1 MLKKQNGVIWIYW
14 IYGFIVFTKTDDIYK
29 DFAEGVKTRFDTS
42 NYELDRPLAKGK
54 NKKVFKL
61 MKDKLGGKIIAK
73 SVGLRAKTQSYL
85 IDDGSEKSKRRKKL
99 WHKKKT

>member
-1 MLKKQNGVIWIYW
+1 MEYFFCALVRPSTLKHHRRQAKCRW

-42 NYELDRPLAKGK
+42 NYELDRPLAKAK

-61 MKDKLGGKIIAK
+61 MKDKLGGKIMAK
-73 SVGLRAKTQSYL
+73 SVGLRAKT
-85 IDDGSEKSKRRKKL
+85 
-99 WHKKKT
+99 